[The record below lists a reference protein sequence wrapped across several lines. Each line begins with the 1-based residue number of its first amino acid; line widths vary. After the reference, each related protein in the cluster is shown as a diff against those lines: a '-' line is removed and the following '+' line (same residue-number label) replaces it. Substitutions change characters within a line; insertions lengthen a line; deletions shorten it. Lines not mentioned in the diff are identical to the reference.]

1 MQYGLSYINARGSES
16 EIYWHGTTP
25 LGPNVGAGGK
35 KEVPTG
41 ATETVPKDPN
51 NLKAEQHA
59 AKAKPIDDLSKH
71 LEPIEPKSVTK
82 PLPKSIPTY
91 VSAFRQVFR
100 GFRTTTEQLKT
111 KQPAV
116 AEAVGKKMGNLEG
129 EEFVDAWDP
138 KLVVT
143 GKV

>member
-1 MQYGLSYINARGSES
+1 M
-16 EIYWHGTTP
+16 
-25 LGPNVGAGGK
+25 
-35 KEVPTG
+35 
-41 ATETVPKDPN
+41 TETVPKDPN

-59 AKAKPIDDLSKH
+59 AKAKPIDDLFKH